1 MNLGQTQS
9 TTTGNTEDVFHYL
22 EGLLKTD
29 RFRKSPSLNHL
40 LEYLVRKAV
49 EGRNDE
55 IKESIIAIDV
65 FGRSYEFDGRLD
77 NIVRVQAHRLRK
89 ILDAYYAAE
98 GSHDRFVISLP
109 KGSYIA
115 TIQPREEPA
124 PPPFPS
130 PVETEPPESQPVV
143 PAFVGRKR
151 IPGWLALT
159 AMFAAGALLAVLAT
173 LKLAPAWN
181 HSGSSAGAGEDARKA
196 PLSALWSGSL
206 QPGVNCVVSFTNPVF
221 LWARTPQGRFYTT
234 YQGPLSAPVGSQV
247 AINPGDLDDARFA
260 WENR

>member
-1 MNLGQTQS
+1 MNVGLQS
-9 TTTGNTEDVFHYL
+9 TMTGNAEDVFHYL
-22 EGLLKTD
+22 EDLLKTD

-98 GSHDRFVISLP
+98 GSHDRLVISIP

-115 TIQPREEPA
+115 TIHPREEPA
-124 PPPFPS
+124 VSAFPAPP
-130 PVETEPPESQPVV
+130 ETEPVELRPIV
-143 PAFVGRKR
+143 PA
-151 IPGWLALT
+151 
-159 AMFAAGALLAVLAT
+159 
-173 LKLAPAWN
+173 
-181 HSGSSAGAGEDARKA
+181 
-196 PLSALWSGSL
+196 
-206 QPGVNCVVSFTNPVF
+206 
-221 LWARTPQGRFYTT
+221 
-234 YQGPLSAPVGSQV
+234 
-247 AINPGDLDDARFA
+247 
-260 WENR
+260 